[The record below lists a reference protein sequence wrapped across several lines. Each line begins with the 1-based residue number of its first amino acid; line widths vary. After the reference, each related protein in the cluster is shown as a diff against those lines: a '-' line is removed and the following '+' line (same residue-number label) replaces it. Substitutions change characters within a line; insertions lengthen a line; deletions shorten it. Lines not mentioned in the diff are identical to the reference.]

1 MDYPMIAAIANQQDR
16 RLPVFIPRLVDYPPI
31 YCPAPQYLPQQI
43 YRAPPKAPVNRLINT
58 KMCSRYLSKGYCRKR
73 DCTFAHSVEEL
84 RPTPD
89 LRCTK
94 WCRFVFFGLECNDAR
109 CPYAHSQDEL
119 QPQPPEYK
127 TTLCRFA
134 KRGKCLNGDNCRF
147 LHPHEVTAPAYR
159 HHDKLRVPRLSNP
172 SVEEESGVQAA
183 EEEAAT
189 LPTPE
194 TEPTQEEICQTAAP
208 PTTPAAAAPATPS
221 CPETPRVVNR
231 TRPLL
236 CSPCVVAGETP
247 CAEETEEEYEGSCAS
262 TTSPGRKARKATTL
276 VPNTLSRD
284 STRDELHGSVERIM
298 TAAGTLGLAD
308 DPN

>member
-1 MDYPMIAAIANQQDR
+1 MYAEQ
-16 RLPVFIPRLVDYPPI
+16 PPI
-31 YCPAPQYLPQQI
+31 WCKSFKTCFVHRKNCGLHQISAAPNGAVLSSL
-43 YRAPPKAPVNRLINT
+43 ASSVMTPVVLMLILKTNFSLNLLNT
-58 KMCSRYLSKGYCRKR
+58 KLLFVDSPNVESALMEITAGAGFKR
-73 DCTFAHSVEEL
+73 SVV
-84 RPTPD
+84 PS
-89 LRCTK
+89 
-94 WCRFVFFGLECNDAR
+94 FVSLVFVEPAF
-109 CPYAHSQDEL
+109 
-119 QPQPPEYK
+119 
-127 TTLCRFA
+127 
-134 KRGKCLNGDNCRF
+134 LNKLVICICFCCMRICMLHRF